1 MSANRL
7 FLGGLLALFSLATSG
22 IAQAACP
29 DWLDHDF
36 HELRSSTTFNICE
49 AYGDTPIL
57 VVNTASFCGFS
68 GQFRGLE
75 SLHKTYSGQGLAVV
89 GVPSNDFRQE
99 ARTEEKTAEVCF
111 VDYGVTFKMTSPQ
124 SVRGESAHPLFR
136 KLAELSGSEP
146 QWNFNKYLIDPT
158 SGQVWYFPSHVRPGD
173 AKMTEQIEALL

>member
-1 MSANRL
+1 MGADRL
-7 FLGGLLALFSLATSG
+7 FLCSVLLIASLVTSG

-29 DWLDHDF
+29 DWLNHEF
-36 HELRSSTTFNICE
+36 HELRSSDTFNICE
-49 AYGDTPIL
+49 SYGDKPIL

-99 ARTEEKTAEVCF
+99 ASTEEKTAEVCF

-124 SVRGESAHPLFR
+124 RVRGDTAHPLFR

-146 QWNFNKYLIDPT
+146 QWNFNKYLIDPA
-158 SGQVWYFPSHVRPGD
+158 SGQVWHFPSHVRPGD
-173 AKMTEQIEALL
+173 AAMTEKIESVL

>member
-7 FLGGLLALFSLATSG
+7 FYCSLLMVFSLSTVG
-22 IAQAACP
+22 LAQAACP
-29 DWLDHDF
+29 EWLDHEF
-36 HELRSSTTFNICE
+36 HELRSSDTFNVCE
-49 AYGDTPIL
+49 AYGDQPIL
-57 VVNTASFCGFS
+57 VVNTASFCGYA

-75 SLHKTYSGQGLAVV
+75 SLHQTYSAQGLAVV

-124 SVRGESAHPLFR
+124 KVRGDTAHPLFR

-146 QWNFNKYLIDPT
+146 QWNFNKYLIDPV
-158 SGQVWYFPSHVRPGD
+158 SERVWHFPSHVRPDD
-173 AKMTEQIEALL
+173 AAITEQIEAVL